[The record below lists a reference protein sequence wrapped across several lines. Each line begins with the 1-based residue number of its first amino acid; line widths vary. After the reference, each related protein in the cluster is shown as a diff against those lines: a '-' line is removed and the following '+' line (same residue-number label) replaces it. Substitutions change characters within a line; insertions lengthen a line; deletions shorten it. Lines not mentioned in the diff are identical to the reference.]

1 MSPDEKVTE
10 KKKGKFKKIILVIV
24 VASLVIFV
32 AIFFV
37 ARIVT
42 RNAYPRVDRPEFSYQ
57 WFYDHYEDELPRRQV
72 TIQSGENKLAGFIY
86 GEENDKA
93 LVVFSHGSGA
103 YHEYYMKE
111 IVWFV
116 QHGYRVFA
124 ADYTGSG
131 SSEGEQTG
139 GLCKTPIDLDVIL
152 TYIEQD
158 ESLNKL
164 PKVLIGHSWGAY
176 GVTAVLNYDHD
187 IKAVVSLAA
196 YNEPAKQLADILGR
210 TASPALYGLEP
221 FFRLNNIVDYGK
233 YGTLTAVDGINH
245 SGVPVLIV
253 QGTGDQMISYDRCAL
268 TAYRDK
274 ITNPN
279 VEWLIITEEG
289 HNDHGSF
296 LMTRE
301 AEDQEKPF
309 NERMAELKKQYGDDI
324 PHDELVQL
332 YGSLDQ
338 ELMNTPN
345 EEYMQEFDKFF
356 EKYIQQDS

>member
-1 MSPDEKVTE
+1 MP
-10 KKKGKFKKIILVIV
+10 KG
-24 VASLVIFV
+24 
-32 AIFFV
+32 
-37 ARIVT
+37 
-42 RNAYPRVDRPEFSYQ
+42 
-57 WFYDHYEDELPRRQV
+57 
-72 TIQSGENKLAGFIY
+72 
-86 GEENDKA
+86 
-93 LVVFSHGSGA
+93 
-103 YHEYYMKE
+103 
-111 IVWFV
+111 
-116 QHGYRVFA
+116 
-124 ADYTGSG
+124 
-131 SSEGEQTG
+131 
-139 GLCKTPIDLDVIL
+139 
-152 TYIEQD
+152 
-158 ESLNKL
+158 
-164 PKVLIGHSWGAY
+164 LIGHSWGAY

-245 SGVPVLIV
+245 SGVPVLILL
-253 QGTGDQMISYDRCAL
+253 GTGDQMISYDRCAL

-309 NERMAELKKQYGDDI
+309 NARMAELKKQYGDDI

-332 YGSLDQ
+332 YGSLNQ

-345 EEYMQEFDKFF
+345 EEYMQEFDNFF